1 MYSHD
6 THSFWNIL
14 VVGQLDQVED
24 RGRHEPM
31 DIANKIENLED
42 QFNNLRT
49 RIMNE
54 LSRPDIT
61 VQVLLNQLIGLPLS
75 LRREYESSIAKR
87 IPNMRTETQVNELF
101 IIHLNPLTSFID
113 YGLIEYVIKKF
124 GSDALKKDMRSYCSE
139 IVIFMKETT
148 IKQLIDHLPGQ
159 AEVPPKFSLIEAKI
173 GENPS
178 EYTLEQLNT
187 IRKRYCSELRLS
199 EIVFHLLALLDSN
212 SFIIRWLVPSALVFD
227 IMKSARTIDQSFY
240 QECRITS
247 LTLDG
252 MWLFLSESEID
263 GMWSQANMTDTIF
276 KTQFHTIYN
285 QVMYELEIQG
295 VSEHELWSCLM
306 DQESLLSGDSSLPLI
321 IFEMLT
327 VIVEKLG
334 SDCLKRV
341 MKSYRN
347 YVMSIDTRCL
357 TAEQLIALSPFPS
370 KPSKYFVI
378 GECRIV
384 EKASEYGLKR
394 LASFQTRFC
403 TVVNINRLGFVIGG
417 INTEINNSFTVRWL
431 VPSALVFDVLEST
444 RNLDLSFFQEYKLS
458 SVTLD
463 GMWLFMSETKIDVM
477 WSNLHVS
484 DTKFKDQFHDMY
496 KQIVEMVQKKGHEL
510 ISSNITKTLK
520 CDQSAS
526 DWLSVELLDRELPVS
541 VIDFRVLAAAIEG
554 FGSHCLKSVMSSYS
568 KYMSTFLKES
578 TAQQLINLSAIQLQH
593 SEYSIIKCRIKEEPS
608 QYKLDELFGF
618 RTEFCT
624 IADLSELC
632 FIMDE
637 VITEMSDSFTISWL
651 VPPAF
656 ISNIMESSRN
666 FDHSLY
672 HRYNITSLTLDGLW
686 LFLSEV
692 EIDAIWSRL
701 HVSDTKFKDQFH
713 TMCKQIVCEIFQ
725 VQCVSKNHLSACF
738 QSLNY
743 QQQIS
748 DQFSLAVLEEEF
760 PASFVDFR
768 VLKAV
773 IERFGSDCLKRVMES
788 YCNYMSTIFTREST
802 AQQLMNLSAFQSK
815 HWKHFVAAKCTVME
829 EPSCY
834 RVKKL
839 LQFQTKFCLIANFN
853 EVCFIINEVA
863 AKMSGSF
870 TVSWLVP
877 STLISDIIV
886 KSARYVDQSF
896 YQEFKITSLTLNG
909 MWLFLSGAEIDA
921 MWSKMRLGDTEFN
934 DQFHIMHKQIL
945 CEVDRI
951 GRSIATYK
959 LSSYLMDQQPTLQRD
974 VSVNISQIFLNS
986 DFPISL
992 IDFRMLT
999 IVIEL
1004 FGSNCLKRVM
1014 ESYCRFMSIFV
1025 NRSTLEQ
1032 LIDLLPIQSRVPED
1046 FGLEA
1051 ECKIDIIGEPFKY
1064 GLEKLL
1070 EFQTKFCSMV
1080 NIDKVCFVMG
1090 KVGKKI

>member
-1 MYSHD
+1 M
-6 THSFWNIL
+6 
-14 VVGQLDQVED
+14 
-24 RGRHEPM
+24 
-31 DIANKIENLED
+31 
-42 QFNNLRT
+42 
-49 RIMNE
+49 
-54 LSRPDIT
+54 
-61 VQVLLNQLIGLPLS
+61 
-75 LRREYESSIAKR
+75 
-87 IPNMRTETQVNELF
+87 
-101 IIHLNPLTSFID
+101 
-113 YGLIEYVIKKF
+113 
-124 GSDALKKDMRSYCSE
+124 
-139 IVIFMKETT
+139 
-148 IKQLIDHLPGQ
+148 
-159 AEVPPKFSLIEAKI
+159 
-173 GENPS
+173 
-178 EYTLEQLNT
+178 
-187 IRKRYCSELRLS
+187 
-199 EIVFHLLALLDSN
+199 
-212 SFIIRWLVPSALVFD
+212 
-227 IMKSARTIDQSFY
+227 
-240 QECRITS
+240 
-247 LTLDG
+247 
-252 MWLFLSESEID
+252 
-263 GMWSQANMTDTIF
+263 
-276 KTQFHTIYN
+276 
-285 QVMYELEIQG
+285 
-295 VSEHELWSCLM
+295 
-306 DQESLLSGDSSLPLI
+306 
-321 IFEMLT
+321 
-327 VIVEKLG
+327 
-334 SDCLKRV
+334 
-341 MKSYRN
+341 
-347 YVMSIDTRCL
+347 
-357 TAEQLIALSPFPS
+357 
-370 KPSKYFVI
+370 
-378 GECRIV
+378 
-384 EKASEYGLKR
+384 
-394 LASFQTRFC
+394 
-403 TVVNINRLGFVIGG
+403 
-417 INTEINNSFTVRWL
+417 
-431 VPSALVFDVLEST
+431 
-444 RNLDLSFFQEYKLS
+444 
-458 SVTLD
+458 
-463 GMWLFMSETKIDVM
+463 
-477 WSNLHVS
+477 
-484 DTKFKDQFHDMY
+484 
-496 KQIVEMVQKKGHEL
+496 
-510 ISSNITKTLK
+510 
-520 CDQSAS
+520 
-526 DWLSVELLDRELPVS
+526 
-541 VIDFRVLAAAIEG
+541 
-554 FGSHCLKSVMSSYS
+554 
-568 KYMSTFLKES
+568 KES

-748 DQFSLAVLEEEF
+748 DQYSLAVLEEEF

-773 IERFGSDCLKRVMES
+773 IERFGSDCLNRVMES

-834 RVKKL
+834 GVKKL
-839 LQFQTKFCLIANFN
+839 LQFRTKFCVIANFN
-853 EVCFIINEVA
+853 EVCFIIDEVA
-863 AKMSGSF
+863 TKMSGSF

-877 STLISDIIV
+877 STLISDIMV

-896 YQEFKITSLTLNG
+896 YQEFKITSLTLDG

-921 MWSKMRLGDTEFN
+921 MWSKIRLGDTEFN

-951 GRSIATYK
+951 GRSIATDK

-974 VSVNISQIFLNS
+974 VSVNISQIFFNS

-999 IVIEL
+999 VVIEL
-1004 FGSNCLKRVM
+1004 FGSDCLRRVM

-1025 NRSTLEQ
+1025 NGSTLEQ
-1032 LIDLLPIQSRVPED
+1032 LIDLLPIQLRVPED
-1046 FGLEA
+1046 FLEA
-1051 ECKIDIIGEPFKY
+1051 ECKIIGEPFEY

-1090 KVGKKI
+1090 KVGKKISGSFLVSWCIPSAAVSYIVKLTRNISPSFYEEYKIASLTLDGMWIFLSDAEIDVLWHPSDFESQFLTMYRQIVRALKVQEISENVLSSYLMDLNPKLQSNTSIQLSEAFLKYDFPLHFKLQSTVMDKFGNDCLKNVMKSFHNYVYTESQL